1 MRLIT
6 FDIATRYKNGYYNPT
21 IDWGLIEESLNW
33 LGRYKQVKFRR
44 VSSGGR
50 IHFVQAN
57 TQPNPSWMMWTNG
70 WTCNVSP
77 TRNFG
82 RNRFQ
87 SAKYWLHEFFHMVR
101 GGTSHEAGNVALM
114 AACSGSC
121 QNITEPDYKYIA
133 AYPWKPGVKL
143 PHLEPNAMAEA
154 FPAQPRM
161 WADYGRLDSHDLVMA
176 DHGMTAEVEFT
187 LPRQCQVVRRN
198 WSQKFGLVP

>member
-6 FDIATRYKNGYYNPT
+6 FDVATRYKNGYYNPT

-33 LGRYKQVKFRR
+33 LGRYKPVKFRR

-57 TQPNPSWMMWTNG
+57 TQPNPNWMMWTSG

-114 AACSGSC
+114 AACSGTC
-121 QNITEPDYKYIA
+121 GNITEPDYKYIA
-133 AYPWKPGVKL
+133 KYPWIPGVKL
-143 PHLEPNAMAEA
+143 PHLEPNAMAESFA
-154 FPAQPRM
+154 SKFSEAYSFSLR
-161 WADYGRLDSHDLVMA
+161 HDLVMA
-176 DHGMTAEVEFT
+176 DHGLTAEVEAV
-187 LPRQCQVVRRN
+187 LPRQCQVVGRN
-198 WSQKFGLVP
+198 WSQKLGFVP